1 MDSGCVSF
9 FCEKHRWNDGFR
21 VFQQAVKAKK
31 NKIIEECM
39 NYKTVARIMGGLSV
53 AFAVA
58 NAILHPFDGPE
69 DPSSLED
76 NAIITNANRMVLKHS
91 LRVLKYKSSKDNQ
104 ICKDFLEKYQKEAL
118 EDLENAQNAVNAAS
132 FRLLVRLS
140 ATYTLDNM
148 RHDREA
154 ITNNIDHVMKEINLI
169 ARECH

>member
-1 MDSGCVSF
+1 MSF
-9 FCEKHRWNDGFR
+9 FYEKHRWNDGFR

-132 FRLLVRLS
+132 FRLWMRVFVQ
-140 ATYTLDNM
+140 YTNDDRSN
-148 RHDREA
+148 DRESVRK
-154 ITNNIDHVMKEINLI
+154 NIDHVMKEINLI